1 MHLHRENRRQ
11 LRSFNIQLFAL
22 LRSSVFGSIIATINM
37 LAVANHA
44 YAGTQK
50 PAPFSGNA
58 QPIIKAFL
66 LSQAAGLSGKIVIA
80 VDTPMSGA
88 LPPCDAP
95 EPFLPSGAK
104 VWGRVS
110 VGIRCNGA
118 APVAATSINT
128 PIPQAQQAQQAWT
141 RYVPAYVAVITNY
154 VVATRPINA
163 GETLRAGDFSLH
175 EGDLTTLPPNI
186 LTNVDQ
192 INGMVALN
200 RIGLGAPVRPELLRG
215 VVIIQSGQ
223 NVKVTAAGTGFV
235 ASTEGRAMTSAAIG
249 SRLQVKTVG
258 GQMVSGKVR
267 ADGSVDLLY

>member
-1 MHLHRENRRQ
+1 MHLHRQNRRQ
-11 LRSFNIQLFAL
+11 SRSFRTQLCVL
-22 LRSSVFGSIIATINM
+22 LRFSVDLLAAVMSM
-37 LAVANHA
+37 LLVANHS
-44 YAGTQK
+44 YASTQRAT
-50 PAPFSGNA
+50 PLSGNA
-58 QPIIKAFL
+58 LPIIKAFL
-66 LSQAAGLSGKIVIA
+66 LNQAAGLPGKIVIT

-110 VGIRCNGA
+110 VGIRCNGVL
-118 APVAATSINT
+118 PVAATSINA
-128 PIPQAQQAQQAWT
+128 PAPQAQQAWT
-141 RYVPAYVAVITNY
+141 RYVPAYVAVIANY
-154 VVATRPINA
+154 VVATRAINA

-175 EGDLTTLPPNI
+175 EGDLSMLPPNI
-186 LTNVDQ
+186 LTNVEQ

-200 RIGLGAPVRPELLRG
+200 RIALGAPVRPELLRG
-215 VVIIQSGQ
+215 VVVIQSGQ
-223 NVKVTAAGTGFV
+223 NVKVMATGTGFV

-249 SRLQVKTVG
+249 SRLQVKTVS